1 MNFFNNGKTVIYYED
16 YSSNNKDVICF
27 SNSLG
32 TDNRLWNKILCHFTN
47 NFRVITYD
55 KRGHGLSNKPTSKI
69 TIEDLAL
76 DISDLLEH
84 LKIKKVNFVGIS
96 IGGMIAQKLASI
108 KPNLINKLILC
119 DTAVKIGNYDIW
131 NERIKLLKKK
141 GLFGITDS
149 IIERWFSKK
158 FILSNF
164 NEIQVYKNMLNTT
177 SIQGY
182 IECCEAIKEAD
193 LSMNAQLIKNPT
205 LVLVGSNDQST
216 PPELVQST
224 ATLIKNSKFHMIK
237 NSGHLPC
244 IDNPDELAK
253 LIKNF
258 LL

>member
-16 YSSNNKDVICF
+16 YSSNHKDVICF

-55 KRGHGLSNKPTSKI
+55 KRGHGLSNKPISKI

-108 KPNLINKLILC
+108 RPNLINKLILC

-141 GLFGITDS
+141 GLIGITDS
-149 IIERWFSKK
+149 IIERWFSKN

-177 SIQGY
+177 SIKGY

-216 PPELVQST
+216 PPKLVQST
-224 ATLIKNSKFHMIK
+224 AKLIKNSKFHMIK

>member
-16 YSSNNKDVICF
+16 YSSNHKDVICF

-55 KRGHGLSNKPTSKI
+55 KRGHGLSNKPISKI

-224 ATLIKNSKFHMIK
+224 ATLIKNSKFDMIK

-244 IDNPDELAK
+244 IDNPDEFAK